1 MKARTVVSVLTTAVA
16 GATAGYLLFGRK
28 PCLTWGA
35 AAEDVERI
43 MPGDELLEYP
53 DLVSTRAISIC
64 APPSA
69 IWPWIVQMGSGKAGM
84 YTYDWI
90 ENLLGL
96 NMHSADEIL
105 PQFQDRKVGD
115 LEQIGSKGPRLQVA
129 VLEPEKALVVRSE
142 DGNWVWAFC
151 LYPTSDGRTVL
162 VSRNR
167 IASPG
172 ASARTRLLNTL
183 VMEPGSLVMERKM
196 LRGIRQRAEK
206 LAARPVD
213 TSGSFSATDAAVA
226 V

>member
-129 VLEPEKALVVRSE
+129 VLEPETALVVRSE
-142 DGNWVWAFC
+142 NGNWVWAFC

-183 VMEPGSLVMERKM
+183 VMEPGSLVMER
-196 LRGIRQRAEK
+196 
-206 LAARPVD
+206 
-213 TSGSFSATDAAVA
+213 
-226 V
+226 